1 MDGFSDRQ
9 PKFNSLEKKA
19 KKVSKDVDYLKRK
32 RKRRENSRQ
41 AGDFIENRIAVS
53 SVMLLS
59 VFIDAEGESLYSTH
73 ARELFYEKFNVEYG
87 GQMRKLI
94 YRLTDNGFLTEDKS
108 KANNP
113 VFQPRGN
120 HRRYY
125 CATEKA
131 KKLVNY
137 LLFVP

>member
-1 MDGFSDRQ
+1 MEDYRHLKS
-9 PKFNSLEKKA
+9 KNLENNA
-19 KKVSKDVDYLKRK
+19 KKVSRDVDFLKK
-32 RKRRENSRQ
+32 RRERRENSRQ
-41 AGDFIENRIAVS
+41 ATDFIENRIAVS

-59 VFIDAEGESLYSTH
+59 VFVDAEGESLYSTH
-73 ARELFYEKFNVEYG
+73 VRELFYEKFNVEYS

-94 YRLTDNGFLTEDKS
+94 YRLTDNGFLTEDKN

-113 VFQPRGN
+113 IFQPRGN

-131 KKLVNY
+131 KTLVNY